1 MKNQPPRVGHE
12 NLYTRPAYEYAQ
24 NQGSERTRIYHTR
37 LGVSHSNW
45 YVL

>member
-1 MKNQPPRVGHE
+1 MVGHE
-12 NLYTRPAYEYAQ
+12 NLYTRPAYASAQ
-24 NQGSERTRIYHTR
+24 NEGSERTRIYRTR

>member
-12 NLYTRPAYEYAQ
+12 NLYTRPAYESAQ
-24 NQGSERTRIYHTR
+24 NQGSERTRTYHTR